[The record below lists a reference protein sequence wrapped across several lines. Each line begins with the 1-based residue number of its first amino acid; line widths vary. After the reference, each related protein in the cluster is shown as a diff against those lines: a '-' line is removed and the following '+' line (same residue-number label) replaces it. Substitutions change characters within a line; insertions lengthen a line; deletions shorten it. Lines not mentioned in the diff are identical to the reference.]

1 MIPDGQADDSTAAEP
16 KTTSSVDEVLI
27 ADDDPVSRRML
38 EIWLQKWKFRVT
50 AVQNGLDAW
59 ALLQKED
66 APSMAILD
74 WMMPGIDGLE
84 LCRRIRKQRME
95 SYRYVVLLTA
105 KGGKSDKV
113 TGLEAGADDYLVKP
127 FDLDELRARVR
138 AGRRILK
145 LQHQLLHA
153 HEALRFEAA
162 HDRLTGIWNRG
173 AITDLLQRELRRS
186 LRNRDPL
193 GVMMVD
199 VDHFKNVNDSHGH
212 LAGDEVLRQ
221 VAQRLAETLRN
232 YDYVGRYGG
241 EEFLAVI
248 SSCRPSDLI
257 STAERLRMR
266 VAGEPV
272 NTPNFKLPVTVSI
285 GVASSVPGGS
295 RHEHWEDL
303 VRSADAAL
311 YRAKEN
317 GRNRVEVSSLENI
330 AALGT

>member
-1 MIPDGQADDSTAAEP
+1 
-16 KTTSSVDEVLI
+16 
-27 ADDDPVSRRML
+27 
-38 EIWLQKWKFRVT
+38 
-50 AVQNGLDAW
+50 
-59 ALLQKED
+59 
-66 APSMAILD
+66 
-74 WMMPGIDGLE
+74 
-84 LCRRIRKQRME
+84 
-95 SYRYVVLLTA
+95 
-105 KGGKSDKV
+105 
-113 TGLEAGADDYLVKP
+113 
-127 FDLDELRARVR
+127 LDELRARVR

-153 HEALRFEAA
+153 QEALRFEAA

-186 LRNRDPL
+186 LRNHDPL

-221 VAQRLAETLRN
+221 VAQRLAETLRT

-248 SSCRPSDLI
+248 SSCGPSDLI

-266 VAGEPV
+266 VAGEPM
-272 NTPNFKLPVTVSI
+272 NTPNSKLPVTVSI

-295 RHEHWEDL
+295 RLEHWEDL

-317 GRNRVEVSSLENI
+317 GRNRVEVSSLENT
-330 AALGT
+330 AVLGT